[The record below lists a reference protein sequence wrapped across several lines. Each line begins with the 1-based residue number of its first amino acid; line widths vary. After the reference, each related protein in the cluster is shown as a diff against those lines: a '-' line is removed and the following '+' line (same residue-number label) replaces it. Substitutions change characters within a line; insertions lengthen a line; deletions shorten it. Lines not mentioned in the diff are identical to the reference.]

1 MASALFSTTDA
12 TAKRVTMPVGTQPPA
27 TQPGLASSGL
37 PTAAVDPA
45 ALDAQRAEAYAAQKE
60 RAQQQGNAAK
70 TQNNEALKRRFA
82 SIGNLNSGAFV
93 KAAGQ
98 ADQVSDANTQ
108 AAVKDIEMAQNNEK
122 YSQNE
127 AEKGRI
133 FNRELFDKDQAFKQ
147 MTFDSDVG
155 FKNANLAL
163 QQKGLDLQEKDLNA
177 SLQAN
182 KLNAGTA
189 IANLSDGA
197 LRNLGGVQ
205 DGYGGKNAEQLNL
218 AAILKKY
225 GYA

>member
-1 MASALFSTTDA
+1 MASALFSTDA
-12 TAKRVTMPVGTQPPA
+12 TAKRVSMPVGTQPA
-27 TQPGLASSGL
+27 QPGLAKTGL
-37 PTAAVDPA
+37 PTAAADPA

-82 SIGNLNSGAFV
+82 AIGNLNSGAFV

-147 MTFDSDVG
+147 MTFDSDVT

-163 QQKGLDLQEKDLNA
+163 QQKDLDA
-177 SLQAN
+177 SIQAN

>member
-1 MASALFSTTDA
+1 MASALFSTDA
-12 TAKRVTMPVGTQPPA
+12 TAKRVSMPVGTQPA
-27 TQPGLASSGL
+27 QPGLAKSGL
-37 PTAAVDPA
+37 PTAAADPA

-82 SIGNLNSGAFV
+82 AIGNLNSGAFV

-147 MTFDSDVG
+147 MTFDSDVT

-163 QQKGLDLQEKDLNA
+163 QQKDLDA
-177 SLQAN
+177 SIQAN

>member
-1 MASALFSTTDA
+1 MASALFSTDA
-12 TAKRVTMPVGTQPPA
+12 TAKRVSMPVGTQPA
-27 TQPGLASSGL
+27 QPGLAKSGL
-37 PTAAVDPA
+37 PTAAADPA

-82 SIGNLNSGAFV
+82 AIGNLNSGAFV

>member
-37 PTAAVDPA
+37 PTAAADPA

>member
-1 MASALFSTTDA
+1 MASALFSTDA
-12 TAKRVTMPVGTQPPA
+12 TAKRVSMPVGTQPA
-27 TQPGLASSGL
+27 QPGLAKTGL
-37 PTAAVDPA
+37 PTAAADPA

-82 SIGNLNSGAFV
+82 AIGNLNSGAFV

-147 MTFDSDVG
+147 MTFDSDVT

-163 QQKGLDLQEKDLNA
+163 QQMRLSRPI
-177 SLQAN
+177 SLT
-182 KLNAGTA
+182 LV
-189 IANLSDGA
+189 
-197 LRNLGGVQ
+197 LRL
-205 DGYGGKNAEQLNL
+205 LT
-218 AAILKKY
+218 
-225 GYA
+225 